1 MADETFKYPARANDV
16 TETMLALP
24 IEELVRVSRYPLHVL
39 RSKQA
44 LYQHLAEMMAG
55 EIETRNGRGEPT
67 RWILPIGPKS
77 QYPLLAKLT
86 NERRISWKNVWAFH
100 MDEWLDWQG
109 RPLPIDHPFSLRG
122 YAERFLYKL
131 MDPSLRPPPEQIV
144 FPDPFELDAFTATI
158 DRVGGIDAT
167 FAGFGYRGHLAF
179 NETPNNRWQ
188 RISENEFAAGKTR
201 IVRLLDDTIIAH
213 SQRAIGGYTQG
224 IPQMAITC
232 GMADILRAKTIHLL
246 TDGGSWKQ
254 WMLRVFLLTTER
266 DSDYPITLCH
276 GHPDVRVACD
286 AASAAPIDPRFGRDP
301 Q

>member
-1 MADETFKYPARANDV
+1 MADPGFKYPARAGDV
-16 TETMLALP
+16 TEAMLAMP
-24 IEELVRVSRYPLHVL
+24 VDELVRVSRYPLNVL
-39 RSKQA
+39 PTKQA
-44 LYQHLAEMMAG
+44 LYEYLAQLMAG
-55 EIETRNGRGEPT
+55 EIEKRNRRNEPT

-77 QYPLLAKLT
+77 QYPLLARLT

-109 RPLPIDHPFSLRG
+109 RPLPLDHPFSLRG
-122 YAERFLYKL
+122 YAERFLYNL
-131 MDPSLRPPPEQIV
+131 IDSELRPPREQIV
-144 FPDPFELDAFTATI
+144 FPDPFDLEAFSATI
-158 DRVGGIDAT
+158 ARAGGIDAT

-188 RISENEFAAGKTR
+188 RISEDDFAAGKTR

-213 SQRAIGGYTQG
+213 SQRATGGYTQG

-232 GMADILRAKTIHLL
+232 GMADILSAKTIHLL
-246 TDGGSWKQ
+246 TDGGPWKQ

-266 DSDYPITLCH
+266 DSDFAITLCH

-286 AASAAPIDPRFGRDP
+286 AASAAPIDAKFGRDP